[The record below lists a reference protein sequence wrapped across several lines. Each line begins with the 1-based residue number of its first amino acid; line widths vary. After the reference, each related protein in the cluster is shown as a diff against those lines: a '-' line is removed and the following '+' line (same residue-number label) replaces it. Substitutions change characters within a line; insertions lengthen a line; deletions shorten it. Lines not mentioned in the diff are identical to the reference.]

1 MATYLALGDSYTIG
15 EGVEP
20 ADTWPQLLSQARG
33 WTAPRV
39 IARTG
44 WTADELLV
52 ALDEASPSGPFD
64 VVSVLVGVNDQYR
77 DCEVAEHLPYFNRLL
92 TRAVAL
98 ADGDPQRVFV
108 VSIPDWG
115 ATPFGQDDGRGVA
128 AIAEAIDAYNAAQVE
143 LCALRGIAHIDITP
157 LTRQL
162 AADADMLIAA
172 RLHPSAA
179 QYARWADLIAA
190 RL

>member
-1 MATYLALGDSYTIG
+1 
-15 EGVEP
+15 
-20 ADTWPQLLSQARG
+20 
-33 WTAPRV
+33 
-39 IARTG
+39 
-44 WTADELLV
+44 
-52 ALDEASPSGPFD
+52 
-64 VVSVLVGVNDQYR
+64 
-77 DCEVAEHLPYFNRLL
+77 
-92 TRAVAL
+92 
-98 ADGDPQRVFV
+98 VFV

-162 AADADMLIAA
+162 AADEAMLVAD

-179 QYARWADLIAA
+179 QYARWAGVVSASIQPTP
-190 RL
+190 